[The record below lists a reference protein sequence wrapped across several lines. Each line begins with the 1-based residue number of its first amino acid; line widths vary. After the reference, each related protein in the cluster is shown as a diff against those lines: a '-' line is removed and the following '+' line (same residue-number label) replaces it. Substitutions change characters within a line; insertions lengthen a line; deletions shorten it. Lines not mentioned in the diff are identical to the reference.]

1 MYIIF
6 LPAKAM
12 KFKQKE
18 MSSESADLYILT
30 VVCRRN
36 TICYNYDSHLRIYRC
51 VSISLD
57 SAKKRNNMVTFGR
70 ICLQSQNGS

>member
-1 MYIIF
+1 
-6 LPAKAM
+6 M

-18 MSSESADLYILT
+18 MPSESADLLVYILI

-36 TICYNYDSHLRIYRC
+36 TICYNYDSNLRTQWR

-57 SAKKRNNMVTFGR
+57 SAEKKNNMLTFGR
-70 ICLQSQNGS
+70 TCLHSQNGS